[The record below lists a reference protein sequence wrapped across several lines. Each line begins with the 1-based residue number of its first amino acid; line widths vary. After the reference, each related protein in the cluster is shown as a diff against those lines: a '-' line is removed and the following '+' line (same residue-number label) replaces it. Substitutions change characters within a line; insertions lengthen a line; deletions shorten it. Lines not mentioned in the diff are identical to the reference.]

1 MAWDGRSPWNAAR
14 IGTLAMVVDRVSD
27 AAAAEAPDTVEALA
41 PDGCGISP

>member
-1 MAWDGRSPWNAAR
+1 MDRAGCVSTAR
-14 IGTLAMVVDRVSD
+14 IGALAIVVDRVSD